1 MHDLKFAIRWLTRSP
16 GFSAVAIL
24 SLGLGIGVNTALFAV
39 VDALL
44 LRPLPVREPS
54 RLVDIYTSGADGDTY
69 STSSLPDILDYT
81 AQTSVF
87 DGIAAYSPMF
97 AGVNHGDR
105 ARLVL
110 GEVVTGNYF
119 TTLGVTATRGRTLLP
134 ADDEEGAPRAIVLSN
149 RYWQREFG
157 GQEAAIGQSL
167 RIRGQQFTIVGILDD
182 RFSGMVPMLAPEI
195 WIATRYATEIEPV
208 GINESVPSP
217 TGSSIL
223 DRRGQRWLFAKGRLA
238 PGASVETA
246 RANVDVVAARLRD
259 TYAPTNTGR
268 RMTVRAAADTR
279 LHPEADRVLAWV
291 VSGTMFAA
299 GLVLA
304 IACANV
310 AGMLLVRAAAR
321 RREIGIRLAMGAS
334 RRRLVRQLLTESMV
348 LAGLG
353 ATVGAALAWWLTRM
367 LSTID
372 LPIPVPISLALR
384 LDARVLTF
392 AIVTAL
398 ATGALAGLVPALRA
412 TRLDLASDLKDAATG
427 DRVAGRRWSLRD
439 ALVVAQIA
447 VTIVLLVSAGLLMR
461 SLAASSRA
469 DVGFRSDGLAIVSG
483 DTGML
488 RYTPERSQQYWSE
501 ITRRLEALPG
511 VEAVALAS
519 RLPFSLNFNATQIAV
534 PGHQPSAD
542 APGAPIN
549 SALVSPG
556 YFRTLGVSVRE
567 GRAFATT
574 DTPATRR
581 VAIVSE
587 SFARKYWP
595 GASAVGQIVFERML
609 ASGRSF
615 EIVGVVSDHAQR
627 QVGDPQPPT
636 IFFASTQRPGG
647 YNVVVARTAGDD
659 RALVARMRETLL
671 GLEPDLLLLESQT
684 MRVQMQTMLFPVR
697 AAATFVM
704 VFSGLGLLL
713 AGVGLYGIIAFTVAQ
728 RTREIGIRMAIGAT
742 PRMVMALVLR
752 QGLGVVVAGAAA
764 GALLAALATRLV
776 SGALYGVGVADP
788 IAWSAA
794 GFALA
799 AAALAAH
806 AVPAWRAAR
815 IDPAAALKPR

>member
-1 MHDLKFAIRWLTRSP
+1 MHDLKFAIRWLARSP

-54 RLVDIYTSGADGDTY
+54 RLVDIYTSGSDGDTY
-69 STSSLPDILDYT
+69 STSSLPDILDYR
-81 AQTSVF
+81 AQTTVF

-134 ADDEEGAPRAIVLSN
+134 SDDEEGAPRTIVLSN

-157 GQEAAIGQSL
+157 GEKAAIGQSL
-167 RIRGQQFTIVGILDD
+167 RIRGQQFTIVGVLDD

-217 TGSSIL
+217 TGSSLL
-223 DRRGQRWLFAKGRLA
+223 DRRGQRWLFAKARLK
-238 PGASVETA
+238 PGASVDAA
-246 RANVDVVAARLRD
+246 RANIDVVGARLRD
-259 TYAPTNTGR
+259 TYAQTNKGR

-310 AGMLLVRAAAR
+310 AGMLLVRASAR
-321 RREIGIRLAMGAS
+321 RREIGIRLAIGAS
-334 RRRLVRQLLTESMV
+334 RGRLVRQLLTESML

-384 LDARVLTF
+384 LDARVLSF

-398 ATGALAGLVPALRA
+398 VTGALAGLFPALRA
-412 TRLDLASDLKDAATG
+412 TRLDLASDLKDAAG

-461 SLAASSRA
+461 SLSASSRA
-469 DVGFRSDGLAIVSG
+469 DVGFPSHGLAIVSG

-511 VEAVALAS
+511 VEGVALAS

-556 YFRTLGVSVRE
+556 YFRTLGVSVLE

-574 DTPATRR
+574 DTPATRA

-627 QVGDPQPPT
+627 QVGDPRPPT

-659 RALVARMRETLL
+659 RALVARMRDTLL

-697 AAATFVM
+697 AAAMFVM

-742 PRMVMALVLR
+742 PRTVIALVLR

-788 IAWSAA
+788 MAWSAA
-794 GFALA
+794 GGALA